1 MSKRIGYYPNADLSA
16 LNISDSEI
24 NSSGLFEGCKIVL
37 YASPSSSSLSTVAL
51 DASDPTSPRLIKE
64 DLNEDKKDKYIF
76 NVIQSKSGNGYIL
89 QTSSG
94 GRYITGTPQATVIGT
109 KDVSGVWRFIHV
121 GGKSNITCKIQL
133 VTTDNKM
140 AVLAERGDYINI
152 TQTED
157 GSNTEWNIGF
167 VDFGPKAFKALLPK
181 NKFLQTRCCKG
192 TVSTALKSICGSGKI
207 YTPGSS
213 ACKAISGPIPYFDI
227 FDSSE
232 RSLNVTDDSLGTTEI
247 LLGLG
252 IILLIGISIY
262 IVTRTK

>member
-1 MSKRIGYYPNADLSA
+1 MSKKCNENLPKAKDDKFICNPATGMWVSKTGKIGQAIL
-16 LNISDSEI
+16 
-24 NSSGLFEGCKIVL
+24 
-37 YASPSSSSLSTVAL
+37 ASKNGPKATKSK
-51 DASDPTSPRLIKE
+51 SPKA
-64 DLNEDKKDKYIF
+64 KKTK
-76 NVIQSKSGNGYIL
+76 SPKAKKAKSPKAKKTKSGNGYVL

-94 GRYITGTPQATVIGT
+94 GWYITGTPQATVIGT

-192 TVSTALKSICGSGKI
+192 TVSTALKSI
-207 YTPGSS
+207 
-213 ACKAISGPIPYFDI
+213 
-227 FDSSE
+227 
-232 RSLNVTDDSLGTTEI
+232 
-247 LLGLG
+247 
-252 IILLIGISIY
+252 
-262 IVTRTK
+262 